1 MIRRE
6 SAIKSKN
13 WKKTDEH
20 LLEEWSDHS
29 KGYRWMHEQ
38 ARLKFARTNAQF
50 QIPVIII
57 STITGA
63 ANFAQDRV
71 PSDFQGYYS
80 LIVGFMN
87 IVAGVIATIQTF
99 LKVSELLE
107 GHRVA
112 SMSWGKY
119 YHNVKTELQKEPDDR
134 ENVNDF
140 MKYAKLEYEKLVEQS
155 PPIPPNIIL
164 SFKERVDKGGYKVYL
179 PPVMG
184 VFDKFEIA
192 ENNLSNMVFVQKDKS
207 DVEKVLNDIEN
218 QEEMSMLPDKKKTQF
233 RLDDGNGLLSSRLM
247 SSLLNNNLS
256 PSVSEAQYI
265 DNTEENIEEIVNDV
279 VVNNDNDESQ

>member
-1 MIRRE
+1 MMISRE
-6 SAIKSKN
+6 NPSKSKN
-13 WKKTDEH
+13 WKKSDEH
-20 LLEEWSDHS
+20 LLEEWADHS
-29 KGYRWMHEQ
+29 KAYRWMHEQ
-38 ARLKFARTNAQF
+38 ARLKFARKNAQF

-71 PSDFQGYYS
+71 PADFQGHYS

-87 IVAGVIATIQTF
+87 IIAGVIATIQTF

-119 YHNVKTELQKEPDDR
+119 YHNVKTELQKEPEDR
-134 ENVNDF
+134 ENVSDF

-155 PPIPPNIIL
+155 PPIPPPVIN
-164 SFKERVDKGGYKVYL
+164 SFKERVDKSGVHVYL

-184 VFDKFEIA
+184 VFDKFQIA
-192 ENNLSNMVFVQKDKS
+192 ENGRTLEREKT
-207 DVEKVLNDIEN
+207 DVEKVLDDIDSGDEQERKLSRASNFLGNLSKKPRND
-218 QEEMSMLPDKKKTQF
+218 
-233 RLDDGNGLLSSRLM
+233 DD
-247 SSLLNNNLS
+247 NNNNGFLS
-256 PSVSEAQYI
+256 NKLMASLFPTSEAQSGYPIEHQVNSIVQNIVI
-265 DNTEENIEEIVNDV
+265 DSEN
-279 VVNNDNDESQ
+279 